1 MFIEDPLKVARIL
14 GVAARDRQTRIS
26 SCLPQIFL
34 DDLAMKRSLPLNAV
48 RVFELAAQHSSF
60 TKAAEELSLTPA
72 AVSAQVKLLETY
84 LGTPLFVRRNNRL
97 RLTAAGENYFP
108 RIRDAFRALQQAT
121 DQVRGQRS
129 ASLRVSVPP
138 TFGTKWLVPRL
149 FRFFAKHP
157 DIAVEV
163 VTDGGE
169 GGGWDLAVDD
179 RLGEGMEQ
187 SILAVSRYTP
197 VCAPGL
203 AGQLRGP
210 EDLPTQML
218 LHERPGRRA
227 APAIGWDQWFER
239 AGVAP
244 GPVSREMG
252 FGDGTMMLQ
261 AAIEG
266 QGVALAQELL
276 VAYDLAAGRLA
287 EPFRLEVPLQ
297 HTYYLAV
304 SREAES
310 REETGWFKAWL
321 SAELGSAG

>member
-1 MFIEDPLKVARIL
+1 
-14 GVAARDRQTRIS
+14 
-26 SCLPQIFL
+26 
-34 DDLAMKRSLPLNAV
+34 MKRSLPLNAV

-72 AVSAQVKLLETY
+72 AVSAQVKLLESY
-84 LGTPLFVRRNNRL
+84 LGTPLFVRSNNRL
-97 RLTAAGENYFP
+97 KLTTAGENYFP

-121 DQVRGQRS
+121 DQLLGQRS

-149 FRFFAKHP
+149 FRFLAKHP

-179 RLGEGMEQ
+179 RLTEGMEQ

-197 VCAPGL
+197 VCAPGV
-203 AGQLRGP
+203 AGQLQGP

-218 LHERPGRRA
+218 LHERPGRRS
-227 APAIGWDQWFER
+227 APAVGWDQWFER
-239 AGVAP
+239 AGVNP

-287 EPFRLEVPLQ
+287 EPFRLEVALQ

-304 SREAES
+304 SRDASS
-310 REETGWFKAWL
+310 REEIGLFTAWL
-321 SAELGSAG
+321 LAELGNDR